1 LVLVLLVLLVGL
13 GLLGPLGLDPLGTL
27 GLGLLGTL
35 GLGSLGAYSWSWSS
49 CLVLLVLLR

>member
-1 LVLVLLVLLVGL
+1 MVLVLLVLLVGL